1 MIPVVIC
8 LLGLQLALQAG
19 SVDASMLI
27 SSPFDNF
34 RIECPQS
41 SGAQRV
47 SVRMVGSQGF
57 RRQDIVFGLSCRA
70 INELYP
76 WWGIPQGIAE
86 LEREDC
92 RYSRMFDP
100 IVDTSGNYS
109 CNSREYLA
117 GISRISDTRV
127 QLECCRMRTR
137 DETNCIEKIFGKPFG
152 NDPRTEIE
160 YQGKLINA
168 IRTENHSFKVRFCD
182 LAPRAVG
189 LIFEDVPPTTTTR
202 STTPRPTPAVTTP
215 SLQEIVPEDV
225 EPLLS
230 DRSNSA
236 AEGLLDSDTGATPAR
251 RVIKVSRPSSL
262 VASDSGS
269 GIWSTAQP
277 TTITQIEVTSSST
290 TSEQPDEIA
299 ERKEEEPT
307 LPKDSLPQD
316 NSLTEAQKIAQK
328 IIARVKSGEGIEGE
342 KMAAQLV
349 KEIESQNDPKT
360 ADELFKQSIA
370 TLNEYV
376 DDKDLD
382 GEPAV
387 DVIDAD
393 STVDLPKRLFTTT
406 TTRPTRSNNSKL
418 ITNAPKH
425 SRLLDGHIFALE
437 FLAQL
442 TSTTVAPS
450 MAAMTKAVFSLE
462 HAAADSSPNE
472 NANKAPIIV
481 SSKIA
486 KAFSTATVISGS
498 PSVSDISSTMDIEGT
513 AFSDAATTV
522 RPLQILQTEL
532 SSPPQTK
539 SAESDNE
546 AQRATSTITPQAA
559 IPPSDATPVESEQ
572 DLKEAFE
579 QSPTEDDA
587 KMIIMEGNEALMDE
601 SSTAIQDPNSK
612 PHFAESTTM
621 KGIVASS
628 EQPKETTRSHSLPLE
643 SDAPTAE
650 PNATT
655 QTNPQLSAILKRT
668 EGSFTS
674 RPNEPITSPTPAVTQ
689 QSVANV
695 QDVTLKSQ
703 TPTNLLFATNRPS
716 LEEHFSKSTTR
727 KEAVFSSED
736 FDKTTVLTT
745 VTEDFTENAIEDS
758 SSRVDTVSV
767 MSTGTTQPTN
777 PNISSSKAPTDLSPS
792 ANPTFFSV
800 ETKSNILATN
810 DGIQPVVT
818 TEFNSTTK
826 HEELAPEDNLLRTVT
841 HDSRTT
847 THLLLS
853 TSPQNLSEWSLAP
866 TSPTASLRD
875 PKAEIT
881 TENTIEGASSRID
894 TVAVMSTGTTPPTIL
909 NVSSSTTPTDLLP
922 LAKSTSETTLVIEDQ
937 SGKAS
942 LADKSSLASTVG
954 RATENISNLTTK
966 LPPGHWTLTRENIV
980 AAATPTPITVEPSME
995 PPFMNTVGHSD
1006 VMGGH
1011 IEGNASST
1019 AEREGVSDIGS
1030 TTLPD
1035 RSRKEHIT
1043 VLNVK
1048 NEEHEENL
1056 ENVSNMLQFAEQEG
1070 HSSMSPRI
1078 MSTNNENLALKIEIS
1093 KPKQSETPM
1102 RRPDVSTLEQQNQD
1116 STQKQVVFGT
1126 TNADAHS
1133 KVHEKGSV
1141 FETKTIESNIPEL
1154 SVTNVDHKAEHKLQ
1168 EPSMLPVVT
1177 NNDVNPQAGRIQDAT
1192 APELGGRPVISTE
1205 KAQNIE
1211 NRPAPEVLSPSKIP
1225 QHIGPNTTQANFA
1238 HPASERLSTTTTSKQ
1253 KQLDHVSAN
1262 EELIDKK
1269 VMLPLSVMIMKVITN
1284 TVREKEE
1291 GRPVSPTVL
1300 SAIRHLWS
1308 YMHQNQNVS
1317 TQSSEQNF
1325 NETTDNDVFE
1335 NNLSFPL
1342 PRRLMQALDKIF
1354 NDNVEK
1360 KITDAGDE
1368 IQKKAVISTVS
1379 TTLPVV
1385 QTLKKLEAAVSN
1397 VAVSSVTRNVTE
1409 TTPMGSTH
1417 TSSVEEIN
1425 EMNHTLSQTNDHSS
1439 FFPIVDN
1446 ATEIP
1451 EVIHDVSNFTE
1462 LLDAKE
1468 QPQPEDSTFIES
1480 IVQFAEIP
1488 NQQFTRNGS
1497 SHKTKTDQT
1506 QKFGSETGQNISISS
1521 SSENIVASN
1530 DTNNTKIEKKAE
1542 GRVEVVVAISNSIS
1556 PKKDSLLRAAT
1567 SSMSTQET
1575 TTVTT
1580 SSSTAVTQT
1589 PANTTEDIAASIFSS
1604 NETKETQTVNDIMRN
1619 ISEPDETRNGEAST
1633 SIPTIGQDDS
1643 DKFDSFPTP
1652 KIPRIEFARRVA
1664 GLRTNAT
1671 GSAVHPPQKKR
1682 QPLKT
1687 SSFSKQSK
1695 TTKKPRYPSSSSGA
1709 VVEHT
1714 RYVTPSF
1721 DGVRSFFR
1729 PLALSMNF
1737 LPQEFMRLSLADYK
1751 ARIRALYLASTVKST
1766 KRTTTRSPHRAHPEL
1781 TDVDDNDVFLPQN
1794 LQTSQ
1799 LHIQESPQFVLLKPL
1814 EQRRAPQ
1821 KSTTDSKDPNKH
1833 SVDELLEEAPFDQ
1846 FPTAPQRKET
1856 VIPRKFPSRPLRTV
1870 KTTTPR
1876 TYTTRQ
1882 YHPRNSDK
1890 SPYVDE
1896 ETSNSPFDYENLDRV
1911 RVTPSP
1917 RRPLPRQE
1925 EDEEEPTRRP
1935 SRPKAPVAV
1944 PQFAILSPFDVDFSR
1959 DIRRAP
1965 QKYRS
1970 AQNAASS
1977 QSLTQDMIFP
1987 SFDDENG
1994 IDSTKEYM
2002 EVDLPRLLKDGTKN
2016 HLPADGQP
2024 MKMPGLIVYDTL
2036 NPKNVPTFN
2045 KKKTHPPSIPPRSYT
2060 TGPPA
2065 APSPPGVS
2073 METLVSIRHIKPSTT
2088 LPTPKSTL
2096 TTSTSTTTSAPS
2108 TAVTEET
2115 TQTEYENGIGESEQQ
2130 DAHVEYDLSAE
2141 STPPTYDPSKFY
2153 HTLPPKR
2160 QKHKENI
2167 LTFCTKEVAIRD
2179 SNNLVIACGGE
2190 HDVWQ
2195 PPRCPVG
2202 TDCFYAT
2209 DSTYRICCAVSSG

>member
-472 NANKAPIIV
+472 NANKAPII
-481 SSKIA
+481 
-486 KAFSTATVISGS
+486 
-498 PSVSDISSTMDIEGT
+498 
-513 AFSDAATTV
+513 
-522 RPLQILQTEL
+522 ILQTEL

-628 EQPKETTRSHSLPLE
+628 EQPKETT
-643 SDAPTAE
+643 
-650 PNATT
+650 
-655 QTNPQLSAILKRT
+655 Q
-668 EGSFTS
+668 
-674 RPNEPITSPTPAVTQ
+674 
-689 QSVANV
+689 
-695 QDVTLKSQ
+695 
-703 TPTNLLFATNRPS
+703 
-716 LEEHFSKSTTR
+716 
-727 KEAVFSSED
+727 
-736 FDKTTVLTT
+736 
-745 VTEDFTENAIEDS
+745 
-758 SSRVDTVSV
+758 
-767 MSTGTTQPTN
+767 
-777 PNISSSKAPTDLSPS
+777 
-792 ANPTFFSV
+792 
-800 ETKSNILATN
+800 
-810 DGIQPVVT
+810 
-818 TEFNSTTK
+818 
-826 HEELAPEDNLLRTVT
+826 
-841 HDSRTT
+841 
-847 THLLLS
+847 
-853 TSPQNLSEWSLAP
+853 
-866 TSPTASLRD
+866 
-875 PKAEIT
+875 
-881 TENTIEGASSRID
+881 
-894 TVAVMSTGTTPPTIL
+894 
-909 NVSSSTTPTDLLP
+909 
-922 LAKSTSETTLVIEDQ
+922 
-937 SGKAS
+937 
-942 LADKSSLASTVG
+942 
-954 RATENISNLTTK
+954 
-966 LPPGHWTLTRENIV
+966 
-980 AAATPTPITVEPSME
+980 
-995 PPFMNTVGHSD
+995 
-1006 VMGGH
+1006 
-1011 IEGNASST
+1011 
-1019 AEREGVSDIGS
+1019 
-1030 TTLPD
+1030 
-1035 RSRKEHIT
+1035 
-1043 VLNVK
+1043 
-1048 NEEHEENL
+1048 
-1056 ENVSNMLQFAEQEG
+1056 
-1070 HSSMSPRI
+1070 
-1078 MSTNNENLALKIEIS
+1078 
-1093 KPKQSETPM
+1093 
-1102 RRPDVSTLEQQNQD
+1102 
-1116 STQKQVVFGT
+1116 
-1126 TNADAHS
+1126 
-1133 KVHEKGSV
+1133 
-1141 FETKTIESNIPEL
+1141 
-1154 SVTNVDHKAEHKLQ
+1154 
-1168 EPSMLPVVT
+1168 
-1177 NNDVNPQAGRIQDAT
+1177 
-1192 APELGGRPVISTE
+1192 
-1205 KAQNIE
+1205 
-1211 NRPAPEVLSPSKIP
+1211 
-1225 QHIGPNTTQANFA
+1225 
-1238 HPASERLSTTTTSKQ
+1238 
-1253 KQLDHVSAN
+1253 
-1262 EELIDKK
+1262 
-1269 VMLPLSVMIMKVITN
+1269 
-1284 TVREKEE
+1284 
-1291 GRPVSPTVL
+1291 
-1300 SAIRHLWS
+1300 
-1308 YMHQNQNVS
+1308 
-1317 TQSSEQNF
+1317 
-1325 NETTDNDVFE
+1325 
-1335 NNLSFPL
+1335 
-1342 PRRLMQALDKIF
+1342 
-1354 NDNVEK
+1354 
-1360 KITDAGDE
+1360 
-1368 IQKKAVISTVS
+1368 
-1379 TTLPVV
+1379 
-1385 QTLKKLEAAVSN
+1385 
-1397 VAVSSVTRNVTE
+1397 
-1409 TTPMGSTH
+1409 
-1417 TSSVEEIN
+1417 
-1425 EMNHTLSQTNDHSS
+1425 
-1439 FFPIVDN
+1439 
-1446 ATEIP
+1446 
-1451 EVIHDVSNFTE
+1451 
-1462 LLDAKE
+1462 
-1468 QPQPEDSTFIES
+1468 
-1480 IVQFAEIP
+1480 
-1488 NQQFTRNGS
+1488 
-1497 SHKTKTDQT
+1497 
-1506 QKFGSETGQNISISS
+1506 
-1521 SSENIVASN
+1521 
-1530 DTNNTKIEKKAE
+1530 
-1542 GRVEVVVAISNSIS
+1542 
-1556 PKKDSLLRAAT
+1556 
-1567 SSMSTQET
+1567 
-1575 TTVTT
+1575 
-1580 SSSTAVTQT
+1580 
-1589 PANTTEDIAASIFSS
+1589 
-1604 NETKETQTVNDIMRN
+1604 
-1619 ISEPDETRNGEAST
+1619 
-1633 SIPTIGQDDS
+1633 
-1643 DKFDSFPTP
+1643 
-1652 KIPRIEFARRVA
+1652 
-1664 GLRTNAT
+1664 
-1671 GSAVHPPQKKR
+1671 
-1682 QPLKT
+1682 
-1687 SSFSKQSK
+1687 
-1695 TTKKPRYPSSSSGA
+1695 
-1709 VVEHT
+1709 HT

>member
-1 MIPVVIC
+1 MSPSACGYCHYVIESDDTSRHLLVGPPVGLTGRKCRC
-8 LLGLQLALQAG
+8 L
-19 SVDASMLI
+19 D
-27 SSPFDNF
+27 
-34 RIECPQS
+34 S

-393 STVDLPKRLFTTT
+393 STVDL
-406 TTRPTRSNNSKL
+406 
-418 ITNAPKH
+418 
-425 SRLLDGHIFALE
+425 
-437 FLAQL
+437 
-442 TSTTVAPS
+442 
-450 MAAMTKAVFSLE
+450 
-462 HAAADSSPNE
+462 
-472 NANKAPIIV
+472 
-481 SSKIA
+481 
-486 KAFSTATVISGS
+486 
-498 PSVSDISSTMDIEGT
+498 
-513 AFSDAATTV
+513 
-522 RPLQILQTEL
+522 
-532 SSPPQTK
+532 
-539 SAESDNE
+539 
-546 AQRATSTITPQAA
+546 
-559 IPPSDATPVESEQ
+559 
-572 DLKEAFE
+572 
-579 QSPTEDDA
+579 
-587 KMIIMEGNEALMDE
+587 
-601 SSTAIQDPNSK
+601 
-612 PHFAESTTM
+612 
-621 KGIVASS
+621 
-628 EQPKETTRSHSLPLE
+628 
-643 SDAPTAE
+643 
-650 PNATT
+650 
-655 QTNPQLSAILKRT
+655 
-668 EGSFTS
+668 
-674 RPNEPITSPTPAVTQ
+674 
-689 QSVANV
+689 
-695 QDVTLKSQ
+695 
-703 TPTNLLFATNRPS
+703 
-716 LEEHFSKSTTR
+716 
-727 KEAVFSSED
+727 
-736 FDKTTVLTT
+736 
-745 VTEDFTENAIEDS
+745 
-758 SSRVDTVSV
+758 
-767 MSTGTTQPTN
+767 
-777 PNISSSKAPTDLSPS
+777 
-792 ANPTFFSV
+792 
-800 ETKSNILATN
+800 
-810 DGIQPVVT
+810 
-818 TEFNSTTK
+818 
-826 HEELAPEDNLLRTVT
+826 
-841 HDSRTT
+841 
-847 THLLLS
+847 
-853 TSPQNLSEWSLAP
+853 
-866 TSPTASLRD
+866 
-875 PKAEIT
+875 
-881 TENTIEGASSRID
+881 
-894 TVAVMSTGTTPPTIL
+894 
-909 NVSSSTTPTDLLP
+909 
-922 LAKSTSETTLVIEDQ
+922 
-937 SGKAS
+937 
-942 LADKSSLASTVG
+942 
-954 RATENISNLTTK
+954 
-966 LPPGHWTLTRENIV
+966 
-980 AAATPTPITVEPSME
+980 
-995 PPFMNTVGHSD
+995 
-1006 VMGGH
+1006 
-1011 IEGNASST
+1011 
-1019 AEREGVSDIGS
+1019 
-1030 TTLPD
+1030 
-1035 RSRKEHIT
+1035 
-1043 VLNVK
+1043 
-1048 NEEHEENL
+1048 
-1056 ENVSNMLQFAEQEG
+1056 
-1070 HSSMSPRI
+1070 
-1078 MSTNNENLALKIEIS
+1078 
-1093 KPKQSETPM
+1093 
-1102 RRPDVSTLEQQNQD
+1102 
-1116 STQKQVVFGT
+1116 
-1126 TNADAHS
+1126 
-1133 KVHEKGSV
+1133 
-1141 FETKTIESNIPEL
+1141 
-1154 SVTNVDHKAEHKLQ
+1154 
-1168 EPSMLPVVT
+1168 
-1177 NNDVNPQAGRIQDAT
+1177 
-1192 APELGGRPVISTE
+1192 
-1205 KAQNIE
+1205 
-1211 NRPAPEVLSPSKIP
+1211 
-1225 QHIGPNTTQANFA
+1225 
-1238 HPASERLSTTTTSKQ
+1238 
-1253 KQLDHVSAN
+1253 
-1262 EELIDKK
+1262 
-1269 VMLPLSVMIMKVITN
+1269 
-1284 TVREKEE
+1284 
-1291 GRPVSPTVL
+1291 
-1300 SAIRHLWS
+1300 
-1308 YMHQNQNVS
+1308 
-1317 TQSSEQNF
+1317 
-1325 NETTDNDVFE
+1325 
-1335 NNLSFPL
+1335 
-1342 PRRLMQALDKIF
+1342 
-1354 NDNVEK
+1354 
-1360 KITDAGDE
+1360 
-1368 IQKKAVISTVS
+1368 
-1379 TTLPVV
+1379 
-1385 QTLKKLEAAVSN
+1385 
-1397 VAVSSVTRNVTE
+1397 
-1409 TTPMGSTH
+1409 
-1417 TSSVEEIN
+1417 
-1425 EMNHTLSQTNDHSS
+1425 
-1439 FFPIVDN
+1439 
-1446 ATEIP
+1446 
-1451 EVIHDVSNFTE
+1451 
-1462 LLDAKE
+1462 
-1468 QPQPEDSTFIES
+1468 
-1480 IVQFAEIP
+1480 
-1488 NQQFTRNGS
+1488 
-1497 SHKTKTDQT
+1497 
-1506 QKFGSETGQNISISS
+1506 
-1521 SSENIVASN
+1521 
-1530 DTNNTKIEKKAE
+1530 
-1542 GRVEVVVAISNSIS
+1542 
-1556 PKKDSLLRAAT
+1556 
-1567 SSMSTQET
+1567 
-1575 TTVTT
+1575 
-1580 SSSTAVTQT
+1580 
-1589 PANTTEDIAASIFSS
+1589 
-1604 NETKETQTVNDIMRN
+1604 
-1619 ISEPDETRNGEAST
+1619 
-1633 SIPTIGQDDS
+1633 
-1643 DKFDSFPTP
+1643 
-1652 KIPRIEFARRVA
+1652 
-1664 GLRTNAT
+1664 
-1671 GSAVHPPQKKR
+1671 
-1682 QPLKT
+1682 
-1687 SSFSKQSK
+1687 
-1695 TTKKPRYPSSSSGA
+1695 
-1709 VVEHT
+1709 
-1714 RYVTPSF
+1714 
-1721 DGVRSFFR
+1721 
-1729 PLALSMNF
+1729 
-1737 LPQEFMRLSLADYK
+1737 
-1751 ARIRALYLASTVKST
+1751 
-1766 KRTTTRSPHRAHPEL
+1766 
-1781 TDVDDNDVFLPQN
+1781 N